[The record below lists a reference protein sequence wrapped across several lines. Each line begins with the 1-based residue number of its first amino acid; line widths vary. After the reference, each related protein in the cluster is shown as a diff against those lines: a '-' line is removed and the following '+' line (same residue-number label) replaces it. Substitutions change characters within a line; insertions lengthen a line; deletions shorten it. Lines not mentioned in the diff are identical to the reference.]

1 MATSGM
7 DCGANLEHHCGS
19 GRRVIG
25 LSCYFVSRRHRH
37 DTGQKK
43 SCESKLRTAFDHHCI
58 GRDVSQ
64 IQTKFQSNPIGYQY
78 CYPIWLSRA
87 EQKRKRKEKKKEKGI
102 VRLSE

>member
-1 MATSGM
+1 VPTLNIIVEVAEEWLVYL
-7 DCGANLEHHCGS
+7 AILYLV
-19 GRRVIG
+19 VIG
-25 LSCYFVSRRHRH
+25 MTRAK
-37 DTGQKK
+37 KK
-43 SCESKLRTAFDHHCI
+43 SCESRLRTAFDHHCL